1 MEFSSCLNYVTSG
14 TTQMFQF
21 YYFSKEIHKQIVCTN
36 QLICPILDFII
47 PLERSY
53 LMRPNLSTN

>member
-36 QLICPILDFII
+36 QLVCPILDFII
-47 PLERSY
+47 PLERSC